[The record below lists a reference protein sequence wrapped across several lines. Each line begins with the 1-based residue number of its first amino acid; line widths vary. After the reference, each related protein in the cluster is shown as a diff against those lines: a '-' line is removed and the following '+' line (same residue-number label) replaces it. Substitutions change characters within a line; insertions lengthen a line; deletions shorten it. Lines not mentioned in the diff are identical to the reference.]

1 MEAATGDSDGKIAD
15 SESVGLFIKVVHLS
29 VKRVKKLWRWTCI
42 SEYTTKLFA
51 SGGMEKLFFHTET
64 VRDHSIG

>member
-29 VKRVKKLWRWTCI
+29 VKRVKKTVPLDLYFGIYHETFRIRGNRET
-42 SEYTTKLFA
+42 
-51 SGGMEKLFFHTET
+51 FFHTET
-64 VRDHSIG
+64 IRDHSIG

>member
-1 MEAATGDSDGKIAD
+1 M
-15 SESVGLFIKVVHLS
+15 
-29 VKRVKKLWRWTCI
+29 VKKLWRWTCI